1 MLHTLAAPWS
11 EPYEIELGTVRAIVR
26 RMASREGAG
35 NDDGRDGSMGVMGAS
50 EWPGY
55 Y

>member
-35 NDDGRDGSMGVMGAS
+35 NDGSMGVMGES
-50 EWPGY
+50 EWSGY